1 METDE
6 NDVLLYYE
14 PEEIEANRQNQNKDQ
29 FAELVRMK
37 TVSKEL
43 PRNKFNIM
51 EFLPKPLVVEP
62 VIKTGK
68 NKRVGSRLEVADEQD
83 L

>member
-14 PEEIEANRQNQNKDQ
+14 PEEIEANKQNQNKDQ

-37 TVSKEL
+37 AVSKEL

-51 EFLPKPLVVEP
+51 EFLPIPLV
-62 VIKTGK
+62 
-68 NKRVGSRLEVADEQD
+68 
-83 L
+83 